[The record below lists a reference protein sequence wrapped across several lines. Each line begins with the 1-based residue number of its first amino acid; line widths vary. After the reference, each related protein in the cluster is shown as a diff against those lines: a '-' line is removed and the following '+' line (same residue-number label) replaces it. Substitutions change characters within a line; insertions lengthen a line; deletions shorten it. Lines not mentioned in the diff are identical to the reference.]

1 MSQLEQLR
9 FLILAAQRE
18 GNRILANKLAEH
30 KLTPSQAE
38 VIRLIGDYDELT
50 IGGIG
55 ELLICESGTNPSRLV
70 NRLALM
76 GLIKK
81 TVTVDDKRQMMIT
94 LTKSG
99 SVASDVIK
107 QIEKN
112 FYHEIETL
120 CNDIDIQPTIELLNK
135 ITDGTPAG
143 KAFSKRKI

>member
-1 MSQLEQLR
+1 MNQLEQLR

-18 GNRILANKLAEH
+18 GNRMLASELLEYG
-30 KLTPSQAE
+30 LTPSQAE
-38 VIRLIGDYDELT
+38 VIRLIDDYGELI

-81 TVTVDDKRQMMIT
+81 TVTADDKRQIMVT

-99 SVASDVIK
+99 FVASDVIK
-107 QIEKN
+107 QIENN
-112 FYHEIETL
+112 FYHEIESV
-120 CNDIDIQPTIELLNK
+120 CNGIDIQPTIELLSK

-143 KAFSKRKI
+143 EAFSKRIS